1 MALLDIGRVCIKTAG
16 REAGKIA
23 VIVDKVDNKFVLVDG
38 QVKRRKCNIM
48 HLEPTNKFVKIK
60 KAASHEDVVKVL
72 ASIGIEVKEQQKP
85 WKAKKSEK
93 KGTKSEEKSKAKEK
107 AEKKKITKKKKNEK

>member
-23 VIVDKVDNKFVLVDG
+23 VIVDKIDNKFVLVDG

-60 KAASHEDVVKVL
+60 KAASHEDVIKAL
-72 ASIGIEVKEQQKP
+72 ASVGIEIKEQQKP
-85 WKAKKSEK
+85 WKAKKPEK
-93 KGTKSEEKSKAKEK
+93 KETKAEEKPKTKE
-107 AEKKKITKKKKNEK
+107 EKVKRPKTKKKKNGK